1 MKSSALLE
9 ALKMHKTSLKDGK
22 EWQLMNQVCCKILS
36 QGENSIH
43 RAAQMLKTKLLLYR
57 A

>member
-22 EWQLMNQVCCKILS
+22 EWPLMNQVCCKILS